1 MKLFKKNNL
10 LKKIFILIFTAGI
23 FTLTSCGAKTAFVAN
38 SDKSVNMAVSI
49 QFGKEIS
56 SVLKAFSLTDTSDL
70 SKLLPAEEMIKGF
83 KESDITLT
91 KAQWL
96 YSSSLILS
104 GIISAP
110 EKQKYQLADSNLMV
124 KDFVNCQDK
133 SLTLTLSPQTIQ
145 AFVSAMPEEGQALL
159 YLSMAPVFTGEK
171 LSRAEYEE
179 LISSFYG
186 NEVADE
192 LKKGSVNITLGCPSA
207 KKITS
212 FTEGKISSDSKS
224 LSVEL
229 PLLEFFT
236 MDTSKI
242 YKITW

>member
-10 LKKIFILIFTAGI
+10 LKKIFISIFTAGI
-23 FTLTSCGAKTAFVAN
+23 FALTSCGANTAFVAN
-38 SDKSVNMAVSI
+38 SDKSVNMSVSI
-49 QFGKEIS
+49 QFGKGIS
-56 SVLKAFSLTDTSDL
+56 SVLNAFTSTSDL
-70 SKLLPAEEMIKGF
+70 SKLLPDEEMIKGF
-83 KESDITLT
+83 QESDITLT

-96 YSSSLILS
+96 SSSSLVLS
-104 GIISAP
+104 GTIAAP
-110 EKQKYQLADSNLMV
+110 EKQKYQLSDSNLMV

-145 AFVSAMPEEGQALL
+145 AFVSALPEEGQALL

-171 LSRAEYEE
+171 VSRAEYEE

-186 NEVADE
+186 NELDSE
-192 LKKGSVNITLGCPSA
+192 LKAGSVNITLGCPSA

-224 LSVEL
+224 LSIEL
-229 PLLEFFT
+229 SLLEFFT
-236 MDTSKI
+236 LDTSKV